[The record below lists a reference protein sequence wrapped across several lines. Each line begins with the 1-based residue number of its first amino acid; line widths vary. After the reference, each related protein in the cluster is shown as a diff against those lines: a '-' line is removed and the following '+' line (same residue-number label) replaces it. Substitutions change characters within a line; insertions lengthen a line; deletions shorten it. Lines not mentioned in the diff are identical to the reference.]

1 MRMKTWGLLALK
13 IAFSGALIWYFVG
26 KSDLGVAMENLR
38 RVDTATVS
46 LTIALFLATLGCG
59 ESVES
64 VEVECWGDDEY
75 GQSTPPD
82 LWPKSCAGLAA
93 NGCNSPAQSSRKF
106 L

>member
-1 MRMKTWGLLALK
+1 MRTL
-13 IAFSGALIWYFVG
+13 
-26 KSDLGVAMENLR
+26 
-38 RVDTATVS
+38 

-75 GQSTPPD
+75 GQSTPPE
-82 LWPKSCAGLAA
+82 LWPNSCAGLAA